1 MSKMLSNEKIIN
13 EIKASQR
20 DYVNTRPEMIFKPYV
35 NNRAERDYNLG
46 DRGRGGI
53 KDVIGG
59 YKSLGPHPRPSQS
72 INAMTKYPD
81 PLFGGAVKGAMY
93 NNYAE
98 FNNRGGAVLAEKMP
112 LVEGGIK
119 ADCDFYSE
127 SDYSSSESE
136 SDKSESDYES
146 ESDKSDYESESEE
159 EYEGGGIYDDY
170 IKPVGKTLLN
180 VGHEVFKDVVV
191 PVGKELLKNAIVG
204 LMSGAGM
211 KGGKITGTKTE
222 FIHILKKI
230 NPKIHMNELKKKTQH
245 ELARELY
252 KILELGMHPE
262 DLKTLHL
269 LDAYTKA
276 SKRGGLGGTQKELR
290 KILVAMYPKL
300 NLDNLS
306 KQEIIDK
313 IKGHVD
319 KTETTRIKTNEKRKG
334 KRKNTKNFSSLPE
347 YVEPEPKK
355 IDFIPEELPSEEI
368 EEEIFQEPETKQT
381 KKRGRPKGEPKIKT
395 EPKKRGRPTK
405 EKVAKEP
412 KKRGRPK
419 AEPKPKTEPKKRG
432 RKPKSKVEELDEMF
446 KNILDK
452 KEDIIEPITKNIKV
466 KINKKKKEG
475 AGIKKIVGTKTGE
488 KVRGDVVAEVMKK
501 QGLSLGQAS
510 KYVSEHNLY

>member
-1 MSKMLSNEKIIN
+1 MSKMLSNQKIIN

-20 DYVNTRPEMIFKPYV
+20 DFVNTRPEMIFKPFV

-46 DRGRGGI
+46 DRGRGI
-53 KDVIGG
+53 MRDVVGG
-59 YKSLGPHPRPSQS
+59 YKSLGQHPRYSNS
-72 INAMTKYPD
+72 INANTAYPD
-81 PLFGGAVKGAMY
+81 PLLGGAVNRPLY
-93 NNYAE
+93 RNYAE
-98 FNNRGGAVLAEKMP
+98 FNNRGGALLEENMP
-112 LVEGGIK
+112 LTGGYHS
-119 ADCDFYSE
+119 DSDFHSE
-127 SDYSSSESE
+127 SDDECSSSEYE
-136 SDKSESDYES
+136 TES
-146 ESDKSDYESESEE
+146 EYDSECDDM
-159 EYEGGGIYDDY
+159 EGAGVYDDY
-170 IKPVGKTLLN
+170 IKPVGNTLMN
-180 VGHEVFKDVVV
+180 VGKEVFKEVVV
-191 PVGKELLKNAIVG
+191 PVGKELLKDAIIG

-230 NPKIHMNELKKKTQH
+230 NPKIRMNELKKKTQH

-276 SKRGGLGGTQKELR
+276 SKRGGLGGTQKELQ

-300 NLDNLS
+300 NLENLS

-319 KTETTRIKTNEKRKG
+319 KTESSRIKTNEKRKG
-334 KRKNTKNFSSLPE
+334 KRKNVKNFSSLPE
-347 YVEPEPKK
+347 YFEPEIEPQIEPK
-355 IDFIPEELPSEEI
+355 I
-368 EEEIFQEPETKQT
+368 EEEVVFQEPEPVKQT
-381 KKRGRPKGEPKIKT
+381 KKRGRPKSDKPK
-395 EPKKRGRPTK
+395 
-405 EKVAKEP
+405 AEP

-419 AEPKPKTEPKKRG
+419 SDKPKAEPKKRGRPKIEKLITEPKEPKKRG
-432 RKPKSKVEELDEMF
+432 RKPKSKLDELDDMF
-446 KNILDK
+446 KDILEK
-452 KEDIIEPITKNIKV
+452 KEDIIQPEPVKKNIKIKV
-466 KINKKKKEG
+466 KKTKG
-475 AGIKKIVGTKTGE
+475 AGIKKIVGTKRGE